1 MKSSVSAGGAAPQG
15 EAFHKLERDDLLS
28 RLRFAPETGHIWL
41 DTKRMFLLHTDA
53 YGTLRQELI
62 ETVGLANARGIFTRM
77 GYQSGS
83 RDAELAKKIRAD
95 MSYFERYSVGPQ
107 LHALEGIV
115 TVEPVRV
122 EIDVERGHHYGEFL
136 WRDSIEAEAHMVAYG
151 MGPEAVCWMQ
161 IGYACGYASAFMGRA
176 ILYREV
182 ECKAQGYA
190 VCRIVG
196 KPVEEWNDAEGD
208 LQYIRA
214 QSFVNKPVVDFGAS
228 RNIRD
233 NAPKAEPCTESRRN
247 QSRALVGA
255 SAGFNIVC
263 HTIKRVAPTDAPV
276 LILGESGV
284 GKEMFARALHGESPR
299 ADKPFIAVN
308 CAAIPEQLIEAELFG
323 VEKGAFTGAICS
335 RPGRFER
342 ADGGTLFLDELG
354 CLSLSAQSKL
364 LRAVQEGEIERVGD
378 SRQRMVD
385 VRIIAATN
393 EDLRSAV
400 MQKTFREDLYYRLN
414 VYPIHI
420 PPLRER
426 QDDVSLLMAYFLERM
441 CTRHR
446 RNVPGF
452 TDRAIDMLLNHHWPG
467 NVRELENVIERAVIL
482 AQDGEPLDACHM
494 PDLHVHRRNART
506 MKPCASGHLV
516 KHGDEEGAKAEPA
529 VVELKSAPAN
539 ENLSAAEGDT
549 QTDVDLQTAA
559 IRVAIERHHG
569 NLSAAAHELGITR
582 AQIAYRANKLGLADL
597 FRRRS

>member
-1 MKSSVSAGGAAPQG
+1 MKSSFSAVSGAPQG
-15 EAFHKLERDDLLS
+15 EAFHKLEREDLLS
-28 RLRFAPETGHIWL
+28 RLRFAPESGHIWL

-53 YGTLRQELI
+53 FGTLRQEII
-62 ETVGLANARGIFTRM
+62 ETIGLASARGIFTRM
-77 GYQSGS
+77 GYLSGS

-95 MSYFERYSVGPQ
+95 MTYFERYAVGPQ

-136 WRDSIEAEAHMVAYG
+136 WRESIEAEAHVAAYG
-151 MGPEAVCWMQ
+151 VGPEAVCWMQ

-182 ECKAQGYA
+182 ECKAQGFA
-190 VCRIVG
+190 ACRIVG
-196 KPVEEWNDAEGD
+196 KPAEEWADAEED
-208 LQYIRA
+208 LQFLRA
-214 QSFVNKPVVDFGAS
+214 QSFVAKPVVDYGSKKNVVAQTALKIDTS
-228 RNIRD
+228 
-233 NAPKAEPCTESRRN
+233 TGSRRT

-255 SAGFNIVC
+255 SPGFNIVC

-284 GKEMFARALHGESPR
+284 GKEMFARALHGESSR
-299 ADKPFIAVN
+299 ADKPFVAVN

-323 VEKGAFTGAICS
+323 VEKGAFTGAISS

-342 ADGGTLFLDELG
+342 ANGGTLFLDELG
-354 CLSLSAQSKL
+354 CLSLPAQSKL

-378 SRQRMVD
+378 SRLRMVD

-393 EDLRSAV
+393 EDLRAAV
-400 MQKTFREDLYYRLN
+400 AQKRFREDLYYRLN
-414 VYPIHI
+414 VYPVQI

-426 QDDVSLLMAYFLERM
+426 QEDVSLLMSYFLERM
-441 CTRHR
+441 CLRHR

-452 TDRAIDMLLNHHWPG
+452 TDRAIDLLLSHSWPG

-482 AQDGEPLDACHM
+482 AQDGSPVDACHLPELHTQKM
-494 PDLHVHRRNART
+494 PAR
-506 MKPCASGHLV
+506 A
-516 KHGDEEGAKAEPA
+516 AKACATTHTPETPEPA
-529 VVELKSAPAN
+529 AHVPAEPEDEPLHKSADD
-539 ENLSAAEGDT
+539 SAWLDT
-549 QTDVDLQTAA
+549 QQQSDA
-559 IRVAIERHHG
+559 IRMAIERHRG

-582 AQIAYRANKLGLADL
+582 AQLAYRANKLGLADL

>member
-1 MKSSVSAGGAAPQG
+1 MRSFVSVADAAPQG
-15 EAFHKLERDDLLS
+15 EAFHKLEREDLLS
-28 RLRFAPETGHIWL
+28 KLRFAPEAGHIWL

-53 YGTLRQELI
+53 FGTLRQEII
-62 ETVGLANARGIFTRM
+62 ETVGLAHARGIFTRM

-115 TVEPVRV
+115 TVEPIRV

-136 WRDSIEAEAHMVAYG
+136 WRESIEAEAHMTAYG
-151 MGPEAVCWMQ
+151 TGSEPVCWMQ

-182 ECKAQGYA
+182 ECKAQGCA
-190 VCRIVG
+190 ACRIVG
-196 KPVEEWNDAEGD
+196 KPVEEWDDAESD
-208 LQYIRA
+208 MQFLRA
-214 QSFVNKPVVDFGAS
+214 QPFVNKPVVGFGTRKSVTPDTLKINAS
-228 RNIRD
+228 AADKGPR
-233 NAPKAEPCTESRRN
+233 
-247 QSRALVGA
+247 SRALVGA

-299 ADKPFIAVN
+299 SNKPFIAVN
-308 CAAIPEQLIEAELFG
+308 CAAIPEQLIESELFG
-323 VEKGAFTGAICS
+323 VEKGAFTGAVSS
-335 RPGRFER
+335 RLGRFER

-354 CLSLSAQSKL
+354 CLSLPAQSKL

-378 SRQRMVD
+378 TKQRTVD

-400 MQKTFREDLYYRLN
+400 AQKKFREDLYYRLN
-414 VYPIHI
+414 VYPVHI

-426 QDDVSLLMAYFLERM
+426 QEDVSLLMTYFLERM
-441 CTRHR
+441 CARHR

-452 TDRAIDMLLNHHWPG
+452 TDRAIDMLLSHSWPG
-467 NVRELENVIERAVIL
+467 NVRELENTIERAVIL
-482 AQDGEPLDACHM
+482 AQDGEPLDACHL
-494 PDLHVHRRNART
+494 PDLRIQKGTERT
-506 MKPCASGHLV
+506 MKPCASGRLV
-516 KHGDEEGAKAEPA
+516 SRNHEDAATADTEQAEF
-529 VVELKSAPAN
+529 KSASPD
-539 ENLSAAEGDT
+539 DT
-549 QTDVDLQTAA
+549 DSSQEDPGCPDMQNQADA
-559 IRVAIERHHG
+559 IRLAIERHRG
-569 NLSAAAHELGITR
+569 NLSAAAYDLGITR